1 MGWWDWKMHLC
12 YWRTSLILV
21 CRLGVKP
28 PLKHS
33 KLPSQKW
40 PSNNPS
46 SDLQTTTSMTLRQC
60 QQWPGNNTSN
70 GFETITAITLNTS
83 NDLET
88 ITAMTLNTSNDLET
102 TTAMTLNTSN
112 DLENPTTQGS
122 NMWITRD
129 NTQFWVS
136 CHNLLGISVYCRC
149 DFVDAVVYGLRH
161 KPHWQ
166 CYDLITIPLMAR
178 YSYRLLG
185 LGDHKQEGGAKGT
198 GIGFREPSTLPW
210 EQWHFRK
217 LRYWQRELLTVVGP
231 LFFVRWLWTHT
242 ARFFL
247 PLSTP
252 MYLL

>member
-1 MGWWDWKMHLC
+1 
-12 YWRTSLILV
+12 
-21 CRLGVKP
+21 
-28 PLKHS
+28 
-33 KLPSQKW
+33 
-40 PSNNPS
+40 
-46 SDLQTTTSMTLRQC
+46 MTLRQC
-60 QQWPGNNTSN
+60 QQWPGNNTGN
-70 GFETITAITLNTS
+70 A
-83 NDLET
+83 LET
-88 ITAMTLNTSNDLET
+88 ITTMTLNTSNDLE
-102 TTAMTLNTSN
+102 AILA
-112 DLENPTTQGS
+112 TQGS